1 VILLVYHSITGNTK
15 TLAEWIEFEL
25 RTAGL
30 AVEKYALEDVPP
42 QKLQGAD
49 SLILGTYTWGNGEMP
64 EQLQRFTEKIHLE
77 LNENIVTGAF
87 GTGDS
92 FYPYFCGAVDRLKD
106 IFFEKTDLAVTMKVE
121 LLPQPDD
128 RIKCRKFAELIKS
141 RMINSNNQKQGTA
154 LY

>member
-1 VILLVYHSITGNTK
+1 MILLVYHSITGNTK
-15 TLAEWIEFEL
+15 TLAEWIEIEL

-42 QKLQGAD
+42 QRLQEAD

-64 EQLQRFTEKIHLE
+64 DQLQHFTEKIYGA
-77 LNENIVTGAF
+77 LNENLVTGAF

-128 RIKCRKFAELIKS
+128 HVKCSKFAELIKN
-141 RMINSNNQKQGTA
+141 RMINNKQKQGTA
-154 LY
+154 LN